1 CLPPLVGRIGLLHAS
16 TALSLSGWLGA
27 APLSRQGYSGA
38 GRTRPL
44 ELLWRKTGGHH
55 HQQHQQ
61 HHHSDREDA
70 EESPGSYGVTPGG
83 HSSPVSSCHGSETP
97 SSSPGRRTPGT
108 PHHQHHQHHHQQHQ
122 HPAAGLLSSK
132 SPLLNH
138 HYYHYYSGLSSMA
151 QSSMVQSS
159 MVQSGL
165 LYPGSVYH
173 LAGALAGQHPAF
185 LYPGFIQQPGPE
197 QCKGSGLLSGSPQ
210 LESWIRAGM
219 LMPGRLGDYAASP
232 PPGLLGKCRRPRT
245 AFSSRQLL
253 ELENQFKLNKYLSR
267 PKRFEVATSLMLT
280 ETQVKIWFQNRRMKW
295 KRSRKAKEQAAC
307 ASTQQAG
314 PQSSGP
320 GKHIATKPRDGSH
333 CSSSG
338 PDDEEELEGEQE
350 EEDDEDEEDDHH
362 DESDDVEEIGLMRR
376 GSFGR
381 ILMHTG
387 GEEEEEEESGMK
399 NRICL

>member
-1 CLPPLVGRIGLLHAS
+1 MEWGTGCPVWVPEKLANCGPWADIEYAWILRGSCGLITTTS
-16 TALSLSGWLGA
+16 NTSNTTI
-27 APLSRQGYSGA
+27 RT
-38 GRTRPL
+38 GRTPRSRRVVRRDPRRP
-44 ELLWRKTGGHH
+44 
-55 HQQHQQ
+55 QQ
-61 HHHSDREDA
+61 
-70 EESPGSYGVTPGG
+70 PGVPLATAPRRR
-83 HSSPVSSCHGSETP
+83 PP
-97 SSSPGRRTPGT
+97 RPGRRTPGT
-108 PHHQHHQHHHQQHQ
+108 PHHQHHHHHQQHQ

-232 PPGLLGKCRRPRT
+232 TPGLLGKCRRPRT

-350 EEDDEDEEDDHH
+350 EKMTRMKRMIIN